1 MIKIEDL
8 KKTYDKNTRHAN
20 RVLHGMSFTLPDTGF
35 ICILG
40 ASGCGKTSLLNAIGG
55 LDVFDSGKIIT
66 DTATITKAMS
76 SEMERERNAA
86 FGYIFQNYY
95 LLSEHSAAYNVYLGM
110 HSMNLTKKEKLK
122 RVNDALERVDM
133 LRYRKRPVGELSGG
147 QQQRVAIARALARR
161 PRVIFADEPTGNLD
175 EANTMNICSIL
186 KELSRESLVVMV
198 THEERIARFFADRI
212 ITLDSGNIISD
223 TTDWDRGTID
233 AGAKDTVYAADY
245 GEKRLSEEGISLRL
259 LTAENA
265 ETVDLTVISEGDR
278 IIIKV
283 NDPRIVLCSEMASAP
298 KLEEGKRPVLNAE
311 SFGGTKAL
319 PTVKEE
325 SVKTSK
331 KTARGLDF
339 GMLMSEAR
347 SLVSGK
353 KLRKFGTSVFIIL
366 LTAMMALSIA
376 DMATVARIDPE
387 DFITVD
393 SHILRFNFERGSSFT
408 NKYDSLTTYIKMFQ
422 RHIDDGGLDFD
433 YIPTTASVLQYRDS
447 IIPQLGNIYMNFKGY
462 SWARTSRLDEGTL
475 IMGRMPERYDEI
487 VIDRWVLDASLS
499 DDGILQNVIPNAE
512 YLLNKQLVADNK
524 TTKLT
529 IVGICDAGEPAMY
542 MSQEAMLAFASCGTE
557 VITLSEYK
565 KITGDDSI
573 EALDLHECVA
583 IRDNAVALVGGW
595 TGISSYIGS
604 DYSMTMVG
612 AISDVDDSIG
622 AKMIIADE
630 ALDPL
635 YRTMIDSLVS
645 FNVWCADKDAM
656 YDRLEMQFP
665 ETLEGKLDIEVSDK
679 YSWEYAEY
687 EERTDMKV
695 DARTIV
701 TATVILTGAIMLYLM
716 QRSKIRER
724 MDLVAVYRLLGIP
737 KSNLMV
743 IFAVES
749 LILTLRYGLPT
760 VLVIWIGLK
769 GMSMIAAFESVAL
782 YYPIWAAGITVAAIA
797 VYRLLIAVIPVA
809 RLLSKPP
816 ARLAAKY
823 DF

>member
-1 MIKIEDL
+1 MIRIEDL

-35 ICILG
+35 VCILG

-95 LLSEHSAAYNVYLGM
+95 LLTEHSAAYNVYLGM
-110 HSMNLTKKEKLK
+110 HSMDLTKKEKMARVKDALQ
-122 RVNDALERVDM
+122 RVNM

-175 EANTMNICSIL
+175 EANTMNICTIL

-212 ITLDSGNIISD
+212 ITLDAGNIVSD
-223 TTDWDRGTID
+223 TTEWDRGTID
-233 AGAKDTVYAADY
+233 AGAKDTIYAGDY
-245 GEKRLSEEGISLRL
+245 EEKKLSDEGISLRL
-259 LTAENA
+259 LTSENA

-283 NDPRIVLCSEMASAP
+283 NDPRVVLCSEMTAAP
-298 KLEEGKRPVLNAE
+298 RLKEGKRPVMNAE
-311 SFGGTKAL
+311 SFDKAR
-319 PTVKEE
+319 
-325 SVKTSK
+325 SVSEKDATSETSSGK
-331 KTARGLDF
+331 ASRGLGF
-339 GMLMSEAR
+339 GMLMSEAK

-353 KLRKFGTSVFIIL
+353 KLRRFGTSAFIIL
-366 LTAMMALSIA
+366 LTAMIALSIA

-387 DFITVD
+387 DFITCD
-393 SHILRFNFERGSSFT
+393 SHILRFNFERGSAFV
-408 NKYDSLTTYIKMFQ
+408 NKYDSLSPYIKMFQ
-422 RHIDDGGLDFD
+422 QHIEDGGLDFD
-433 YIPTTASVLQYRDS
+433 YIPTTASVLQYRDD
-447 IIPQLGNIYMNFKGY
+447 IIPQLGNIYMNFKGS
-462 SWARTSRLDEGTL
+462 SWARISRLDEETL

-487 VIDRWVLDASLS
+487 VIDRWLIDSALS
-499 DDGILQNVIPNAE
+499 EDGILQNVIPNAE
-512 YLLNKQLVADNK
+512 YLLGKQLVADNK
-524 TTKLT
+524 STKLT
-529 IVGICDAGEPAMY
+529 IVGICDAGEPTMY

-557 VITLSEYK
+557 VITLSEYRR
-565 KITGDDSI
+565 ITGDNSI
-573 EALDLHECVA
+573 ESLDAHECVA
-583 IRDNAVALVGGW
+583 IKDNAIALNGW
-595 TGISSYIGS
+595 TGIGAYIGS
-604 DYSMTMVG
+604 NYFMTMID
-612 AISDVDDSIG
+612 AISGVDDSIG
-622 AKMIIADE
+622 AKMIISDE

-635 YRTMIDSLVS
+635 YGTMIDALVS

-656 YDRLEMQFP
+656 YDRLDMQFP
-665 ETLEGKLDIEVSDK
+665 ELLKGRLDIEVSDK
-679 YSWEYAEY
+679 YAREYAAY
-687 EERTDMKV
+687 AERTEMKV

-701 TATVILTGAIMLYLM
+701 TATIILTGAIMLYLM

-737 KSNLMV
+737 KGNLMV
-743 IFAVES
+743 IFAAES
-749 LILTLRYGLPT
+749 LALTLRYGLPT
-760 VLVIWIGLK
+760 VFVIWLGLK
-769 GMSMIAAFESVAL
+769 GISMIAAFESVAL
-782 YYPIWAAGITVAAIA
+782 YYPVWAAGLTILAIA
-797 VYRLLIAVIPVA
+797 IYRLLIAVLPVA
-809 RLLSKPP
+809 GLLSKPP

>member
-1 MIKIEDL
+1 MIRLEDL

-110 HSMNLTKKEKLK
+110 HSTDLTKKEKMA
-122 RVNDALERVDM
+122 RVKDALERVDM

-212 ITLDSGNIISD
+212 ITLDAGNIVSD

-233 AGAKDTVYAADY
+233 AGAKDTVYAGDY
-245 GEKRLSEEGISLRL
+245 AEKNVSHDGISLRL

-265 ETVDLTVISEGDR
+265 KAVDLTVISEGER

-283 NDPRIVLCSEMASAP
+283 NDPRIVLCSEMAAAP
-298 KLEEGKRPVLNAE
+298 RLAEGKRPVLNAE
-311 SFGGTKAL
+311 SFGEAKPL
-319 PTVKEE
+319 PTEKKEAVKKQK
-325 SVKTSK
+325 KTS
-331 KTARGLDF
+331 RGLDL

-353 KLRKFGTSVFIIL
+353 KLRKFGTGAFIIL

-387 DFITVD
+387 DFVTAD
-393 SHILRFNFERGSSFT
+393 SHILRFNFERGGGFT
-408 NKYDSLTTYIKMFQ
+408 NKYDSLSTYIKMFQ
-422 RHIDDGGLDFD
+422 QHIDDGGLDFD
-433 YIPTTASVLQYRDS
+433 YIPTTAGVLQYRDS
-447 IIPQLGNIYMNFKGY
+447 IIPQFGNIYMNFKGY
-462 SWARTSRLDEGTL
+462 SWARTSRLDESTL

-487 VIDRWVLDASLS
+487 VIDRWVLDAALS
-499 DDGILQNVIPNAE
+499 EDGILQNVIPNAE
-512 YLLNKQLVADNK
+512 YLLNKQLVVENK

-529 IVGICDAGEPAMY
+529 IVGICDAGEPTMY
-542 MSQEAMLAFASCGTE
+542 MSQEAMLAFASCGSE

-565 KITGDDSI
+565 RITGDDSI
-573 EALDLHECVA
+573 EALGLHECVA
-583 IRDNAVALVGGW
+583 IKDNAPALNGW
-595 TGISSYIGS
+595 TGIGAYVGS
-604 DYSMTMVG
+604 DYSMTMVN

-656 YDRLEMQFP
+656 YDRLGMQFP
-665 ETLEGKLDIEVSDK
+665 EALEGKLDIEVSDK
-679 YSWEYAEY
+679 YGWEYAEY
-687 EERTDMKV
+687 EERTNMKV

-737 KSNLMV
+737 KRNLMV

-760 VLVIWIGLK
+760 VFVIWIGLK

-782 YYPIWAAGITVAAIA
+782 YYPIWAAGLTIAAIA
-797 VYRLLIAVIPVA
+797 VYRLLIAVLPVA